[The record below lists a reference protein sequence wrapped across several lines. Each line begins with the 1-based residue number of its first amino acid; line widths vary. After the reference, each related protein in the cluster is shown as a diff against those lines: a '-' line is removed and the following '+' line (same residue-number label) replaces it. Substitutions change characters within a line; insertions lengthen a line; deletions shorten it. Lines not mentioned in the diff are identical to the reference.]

1 MMMCIKQGLLKGV
14 LVLGLGAVSTVSTAL
29 ANERGLI
36 LPSQV
41 NSNIEFT
48 VKEQLGDINPAS
60 LLQVF
65 VGSQEMC
72 CDGKSP
78 MAGRYSVIDDTVIF
92 DPAFDFVTGQ
102 SYTVATRQADGSN
115 DVTPELK
122 EFSIKSVNEAIK
134 PEVLMVYPSG
144 PTLPENTLRFYIHFS
159 TPMKPHLSEKFIRL
173 VDAEGNSDNTAFMKF
188 KQELWSKDRK
198 RLTLLMDPGRI
209 KRGVAQNVRQGPALL
224 EGNTYSIVVD
234 AGWPS
239 ASGQQESPRFEK
251 MFSVTSAL
259 RTLPDTELWKI
270 ESPEIS
276 TLKPLVIKF
285 DRPFDNQLAQSSIR
299 VFNQEGNLISG
310 AVTVDSNEKIWRFQ
324 PEKKWQ
330 GDALQIAVDAQF
342 EDVAGNNFKDL
353 LDHSVKTDVKSINQI
368 RFEVALTK
376 ASH

>member
-224 EGNTYSIVVD
+224 AGNTYSIVVD

-239 ASGQQESPRFEK
+239 ASGKHESPRFEK
-251 MFSVTSAL
+251 VFSVTSAL

-276 TLKPLVIKF
+276 TVEPLVIKF

-310 AVTVDSNEKIWRFQ
+310 AVSIDSNEKIWRFQ

>member
-14 LVLGLGAVSTVSTAL
+14 LVLGLDAVSTGSSAL
-29 ANERGLI
+29 GNELGLI

-60 LLQVF
+60 LLKVF
-65 VGSQEMC
+65 VGPQGMC

-78 MAGRYSVIDDTVIF
+78 MAGRYTVIDGTVTF
-92 DPAFDFVTGQ
+92 DPAFDFVRGQ
-102 SYTVATRQADGSN
+102 SYTVATRQSDGSN
-115 DVTPELK
+115 HVTPELK
-122 EFSIKSVNEAIK
+122 EFSIKSDTEDVK

-144 PTLPENTLRFYIHFS
+144 LTLPENTLRFYIHFS

-209 KRGVAQNVRQGPALL
+209 KRGVAQNVRQGPALS

-234 AGWPS
+234 GGWPS
-239 ASGQQESPRFEK
+239 ASGKHESPRFEK
-251 MFSVTSAL
+251 VFSVTSAL
-259 RTLPDTELWKI
+259 RTLPDTKLWKI

-276 TLKPLVIKF
+276 TVEPLVIKF
-285 DRPFDNQLAQSSIR
+285 DRPFDNQLAQSSIS

-324 PEKKWQ
+324 PEKKWK